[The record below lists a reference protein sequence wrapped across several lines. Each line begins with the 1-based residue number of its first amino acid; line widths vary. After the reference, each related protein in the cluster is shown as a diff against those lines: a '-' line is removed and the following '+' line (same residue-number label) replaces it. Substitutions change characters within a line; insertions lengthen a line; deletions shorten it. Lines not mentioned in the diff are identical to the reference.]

1 MTLPEEQQAISSAPV
16 VNATPAAGDS
26 SYLRDGNFWGI
37 TLTQFLG
44 AFNDN
49 IYKQTLL
56 LLFVAAPVVV
66 GSTQTRDV
74 QWIGQL
80 MFCLPFIL
88 FSGFAGFLS
97 DRYSKR
103 RVIVLSKV
111 AEIVVMGAGLALFAL
126 VDRSGMAMNMVL
138 PMSSVVFLMG
148 AQSAFFGPGKYGIL
162 PELFP
167 QRQLPAVNGIV
178 IMTTFIAII
187 LGTAL
192 GGWLK
197 ELFPGMLVIIGVVCV
212 VIAVIGTLT
221 SLMIR
226 KLPPSQPDLAFDVS
240 MLAIP
245 RQIVQ
250 LMRTDRQLGS
260 AIWVSTIFWTTGAL
274 VQLSVNYLG
283 KEVLKV
289 GDAKT
294 SLMVS
299 TISIGIA
306 LGSVTAGLLSRGRV
320 NLRLVLIG
328 ATGLTLSLLLLSLP
342 GPGPGGHLLN
352 YPLSM
357 ATLIVVGVFTGI
369 FAVPLQVILQERP
382 PVELRGCTIATQN
395 LLNWIGIT
403 GSAVVYAVAGLLLEK
418 LHLPKF
424 LVFLVSA
431 GMMGAVAI
439 FYRPAP
445 PEKAAA

>member
-1 MTLPEEQQAISSAPV
+1 MTLPEEQQALSTS
-16 VNATPAAGDS
+16 PAVIEPPANDG
-26 SYLRDGNFWGI
+26 SYLRNRSFWGI

-56 LLFVAAPVVV
+56 LLFVAAPVAI
-66 GSTQTRDV
+66 GAAETRDV
-74 QWIGQL
+74 QWVGQL

-111 AEIVVMGAGLALFAL
+111 AEIVVMAAGLGLFML
-126 VDRSGMAMNMVL
+126 VDRDGMAVSMVGPL
-138 PMSSVVFLMG
+138 STVVFLMG
-148 AQSAFFGPGKYGIL
+148 AQSAFFGPGKYGVL

-197 ELFPGMLVIIGVVCV
+197 ELFPGMLVIVGLVCV
-212 VIAVIGTLT
+212 VIAVIGTMT
-221 SLMIR
+221 SLAIR
-226 KLPPSQPDLAFDVS
+226 KLPPSQPDLAFDLS

-245 RQIVQ
+245 RQIIA
-250 LMRTDRQLGS
+250 LMRKDRQLGA
-260 AIWVSTIFWTTGAL
+260 AIWVSTIFWTAGAL

-283 KEVLKV
+283 KEVLAV
-289 GDAKT
+289 GDART

-306 LGSVTAGLLSRGRV
+306 LGSVAAGLLSRGRV

-328 ATGLTLSLLLLSLP
+328 AAGLSISLLLLALP
-342 GPGPGGHLLN
+342 GSGPGGHLLN

-382 PVELRGCTIATQN
+382 PVELRGRTIATQN

-403 GSAVVYAVAGLLLEK
+403 GSAVVYAVASMLFEK
-418 LHLPKF
+418 VGAPKF
-424 LVFLVSA
+424 FVFFVSA
-431 GMMGAVAI
+431 AMMGAVAL

-445 PEKAAA
+445 PEKAVA

>member
-16 VNATPAAGDS
+16 VNSSPPVSDA
-26 SYLRDGNFWGI
+26 SYLQNRNFWGI

-49 IYKQTLL
+49 VYKQSLL
-56 LLFVAAPVVV
+56 LLFVAAPIAV
-66 GSTQTRDV
+66 GAAETRDM
-74 QWIGQL
+74 QWVGQL

-111 AEIVVMGAGLALFAL
+111 AEIVVMGAGLAMFVL
-126 VDRSGMAMNMVL
+126 VDRTGMSTGMVL
-138 PMSSVVFLMG
+138 PLSTVVFAMG
-148 AQSAFFGPGKYGIL
+148 AQSAFFGPGKYGVL

-178 IMTTFIAII
+178 IMTTFMAII

-197 ELFPGMLVIIGVVCV
+197 EMFPGQLAIVGTVCV
-212 VIAVIGTLT
+212 VIAVIGALT
-221 SLMIR
+221 SLFIR
-226 KLPPSQPDLAFDVS
+226 KLPPSQPDLPFDLS

-250 LMRTDRQLGS
+250 LMRSDRQLGA
-260 AIWVSTIFWTTGAL
+260 AIWVSTVFWTAGSM

-283 KEVLKV
+283 KEVLAV

-294 SLMVS
+294 SFMVS

-320 NLRLVLIG
+320 NLRLVLLG
-328 ATGLTLSLLLLSLP
+328 ATGLSLSLLLLALP

-357 ATLIVVGVFTGI
+357 LTLVVVGVFTGI

-382 PVELRGCTIATQN
+382 PVELRGRTIATQN

-403 GSAVVYAVAGLLLEK
+403 GSAVVYAAASMLFARFG
-418 LHLPKF
+418 LPKF

-445 PEKAAA
+445 PEKAIT

>member
-1 MTLPEEQQAISSAPV
+1 MVLPEEQQAIFSGPTVDEPPSA
-16 VNATPAAGDS
+16 NDA
-26 SYLRDGNFWGI
+26 SYLRDRNFWGI

-56 LLFVAAPVVV
+56 LLFVAAPLAV
-66 GSTQTRDV
+66 GAAQTRDV
-74 QWIGQL
+74 QWVGQL

-111 AEIVVMGAGLALFAL
+111 AEIVVMAVGLGVFVL
-126 VDRSGMAMNMVL
+126 VDGRGMAMNMVL
-138 PMSSVVFLMG
+138 PLSSVVFLMG
-148 AQSAFFGPGKYGIL
+148 AQSAFFGPGKYGVL

-197 ELFPGMLVIIGVVCV
+197 ELFPGRLVIVGGVCV

-221 SLMIR
+221 SLQIR
-226 KLPPSQPDLAFDVS
+226 KLPPSQPDLPFDLS

-245 RQIVQ
+245 RQIVE
-250 LMRTDRQLGS
+250 LMRSDRQLGS
-260 AIWVSTIFWTTGAL
+260 AIWVSTIFWTAGSM

-283 KEVLKV
+283 KEVLGV

-294 SLMVS
+294 SFMVS

-306 LGSVTAGLLSRGRV
+306 LGSVTAGLVSRGRV
-320 NLRLVLIG
+320 NLRLVLVG
-328 ATGLTLSLLLLSLP
+328 ATGLSLSLLLLALP

-357 ATLIVVGVFTGI
+357 LTLIVVGIFTGI

-382 PVELRGCTIATQN
+382 PVELRGRMIATQN

-403 GSAVVYAVAGLLLEK
+403 GSAVVYALAGQLLDY

-424 LVFLVSA
+424 FVFLVSA

-439 FYRPAP
+439 FYRPTP
-445 PEKAAA
+445 PEKAAV